1 MPDIRDRV
9 EEDRGILKK
18 IQMFIP
24 GFRGYRRRE
33 DLRDADRMLRA
44 QVAKKLGLQRAEL
57 ETSRSLITQTY
68 GSKEMD
74 LIGGLISQYKRL
86 EGKVAHAE
94 TGYSGFAAD
103 LQVKEDEIN
112 QLYDFDA
119 SMIDMIAA
127 MSAGIESLK
136 GALMAEDKAASQKEL
151 IQLRAKLNEFET
163 QFSRRM
169 NVIQGI
175 EV

>member
-18 IQMFIP
+18 IQRFIP
-24 GFRGYRRRE
+24 GFRGYRGRE

-44 QVAKKLGLQRAEL
+44 QVAKKLGLQRSEL
-57 ETSRSLITQTY
+57 ENSRSLITQTY

-86 EGKVAHAE
+86 EGKVSHAE
-94 TGYSGFAAD
+94 TGYSGFVAD
-103 LQVKEDEIN
+103 IQVKEDEIN
-112 QLYDFDA
+112 QLYEFDA
-119 SMIDMIAA
+119 RLIDLIAA
-127 MSAGIESLK
+127 MNADIESIK
-136 GALMAEDKAASQKEL
+136 SSLMAEDMPSSRKGL
-151 IQLRAKLNEFET
+151 VQLRTRLNDFET
-163 QFSRRM
+163 EFSRRM
-169 NVIQGI
+169 VVIEGI